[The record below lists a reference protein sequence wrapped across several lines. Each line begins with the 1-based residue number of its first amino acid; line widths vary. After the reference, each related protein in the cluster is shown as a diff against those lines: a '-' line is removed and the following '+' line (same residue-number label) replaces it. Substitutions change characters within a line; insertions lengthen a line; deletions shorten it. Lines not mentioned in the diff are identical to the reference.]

1 MKKKLAIVFGCLAVI
16 AAAVFGILLGR
27 AYYDRRFYPVDGK
40 GHKTE

>member
-27 AYYDRRFYPVDGK
+27 AYYDRKKPLSYRQGRS
-40 GHKTE
+40 